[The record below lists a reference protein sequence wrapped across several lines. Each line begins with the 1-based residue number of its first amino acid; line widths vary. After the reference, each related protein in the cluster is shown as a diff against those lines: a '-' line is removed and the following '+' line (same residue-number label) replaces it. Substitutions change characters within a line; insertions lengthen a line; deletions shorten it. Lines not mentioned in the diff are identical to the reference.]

1 MFKLFKVVLLLLA
14 LSITLLGAPRIGRL
28 VANLISNNFDISIID
43 PDGVFLW
50 ITIRHTVQALV
61 IMGIILVLNKT
72 KGITFGLG
80 LGNREVGI
88 KSLKKFMGFF
98 SIYTFFA
105 FLSVVLLRNF
115 EPFQYPLTILNI
127 AGYLGFQLF
136 MSGPSEEL
144 IFRAFAMTLAGMLI
158 PQRIFRDRVSV
169 ANIYAAIIFGIAHMA
184 IGFFPFSISYSPF
197 QVVYAMVLG
206 IFYGDVYEKSQSFV
220 YPMIMHSFTN
230 VLMMGTTIILSFI
243 L

>member
-1 MFKLFKVVLLLLA
+1 MKKLGKILLLLLV
-14 LSITLLGAPRIGRL
+14 LSLTLLGAPRIGRL
-28 VANLISNNFDISIID
+28 VANLIGNNFDISIID

-61 IMGIILVLNKT
+61 ILGLMVILKRT

-105 FLSVVLLRNF
+105 FLSVVLLGNF
-115 EPFQYPLTILNI
+115 EPFQYPLTLLNI

-144 IFRAFAMTLAGMLI
+144 IFRAFAITLAGMVI
-158 PQRIFRDRVSV
+158 PQRVFKGRLSL
-169 ANIYAAIIFGIAHMA
+169 ATIYATIIFGIAHMA

-230 VLMMGTTIILSFI
+230 VLMMGITIILSFI

>member
-1 MFKLFKVVLLLLA
+1 MFKMLKVVLLLLA

-28 VANLISNNFDISIID
+28 VANLVGNNFDISIID
-43 PDGVFLW
+43 PDGAFFW
-50 ITIRHTVQALV
+50 MTIRHTVQALV
-61 IMGIILVLNKT
+61 ILVFILVLNKT

-80 LGNREVGI
+80 LGNKEVGI
-88 KSLKKFMGFF
+88 KSLKKFMLFF

-105 FLSVVLLRNF
+105 FLSVILLGNF
-115 EPFQYPLTILNI
+115 QPFHHDLTPINI

-144 IFRAFAMTLAGMLI
+144 IFRAFAMTIAGMLI
-158 PQRIFRDRVSV
+158 PQRLLKNRVSL

-184 IGFFPFSISYSPF
+184 IVFFPFSISYSPF